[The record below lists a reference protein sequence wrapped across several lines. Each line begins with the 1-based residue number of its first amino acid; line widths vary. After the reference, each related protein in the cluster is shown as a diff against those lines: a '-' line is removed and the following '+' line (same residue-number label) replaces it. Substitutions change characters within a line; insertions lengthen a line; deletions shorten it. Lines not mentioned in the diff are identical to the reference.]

1 MSYHLHVIYHVFY
14 PPFSPPPHHLQHPA
28 PPLLTTISVITTS
41 LQACGIA
48 TIVIAITHRS
58 SVAGEEHVLVF
69 SRLPTAH
76 GQSADE
82 AVRTQSLLDRGP
94 LYLSGVGAIAL
105 ILGLYGVII
114 IILRHSVVYLCS
126 VSMPCVS
133 A

>member
-1 MSYHLHVIYHVFY
+1 MVFPTTSSTPMLI
-14 PPFSPPPHHLQHPA
+14 PPLQLLYLAPH
-28 PPLLTTISVITTS
+28 LLTTILLITTS

-48 TIVIAITHRS
+48 TIGIAITHRS

-94 LYLSGVGAIAL
+94 VYLSGVGAIAL
-105 ILGLYGVII
+105 ILGLYGVILV
-114 IILRHSVVYLCS
+114 ILRHSVVYLLS
-126 VSMPCVS
+126 VSIPCVS